1 MPLFCCLLMC
11 TYMNSLHYLCAL
23 CGMSVLCTERYK
35 RLLFE
40 LAKVGREVRELRK
53 SLERQNVQTPYDPT
67 KDVVPEL
74 VQGPL
79 KTMDEYN
86 SLTER
91 CSEVDLRSSL
101 VYLHS

>member
-1 MPLFCCLLMC
+1 M
-11 TYMNSLHYLCAL
+11 
-23 CGMSVLCTERYK
+23 YK

-40 LAKVGREVRELRK
+40 LAKVGKVRELRK
-53 SLERQNVQTPYDPT
+53 VLERQNVQTPYDPT

-74 VQGPL
+74 MQGLL

-91 CSEVDLRSSL
+91 CSEVDLCSSL
-101 VYLHS
+101 VCLHS